1 MNRRGAVYIGTSGWN
16 YKHWK
21 GPFYPENMSDDRLL
35 RFYADHFGTVE
46 VNNSFYHLPEKKTFR
61 HWKDTVGEDFVFA
74 VKASR
79 YITHMKKL
87 KCGKRPVN
95 RFLRTAEALKGKKG
109 PVLFQLP
116 PRWKKNAD
124 RLRGFLDLLPE
135 ENRYTFE
142 FRDETWFSPDI
153 YELLRERNM
162 SFCIYEL
169 DRKQSPREVTADFV
183 YVRLHG
189 PEGAYKGS
197 YSERALSGWAGAFSA
212 WRRQGKD
219 IYCYFDNDENAYAA
233 KNAAELKSMM
243 E

>member
-1 MNRRGAVYIGTSGWN
+1 MNRQGAVYIGTSGWN
-16 YKHWK
+16 YKHWR

-46 VNNSFYHLPEKKTFR
+46 VNNSFYHLPEKKTFG

-87 KCGKRPVN
+87 KCGKEPVN
-95 RFLRTAEALKGKKG
+95 RLLGTAEALKGKKG

-135 ENRYTFE
+135 GNRYTFE

-219 IYCYFDNDENAYAA
+219 IYCYFDNDQNAYAA
-233 KNAAELKSMM
+233 ENAAELKSMM